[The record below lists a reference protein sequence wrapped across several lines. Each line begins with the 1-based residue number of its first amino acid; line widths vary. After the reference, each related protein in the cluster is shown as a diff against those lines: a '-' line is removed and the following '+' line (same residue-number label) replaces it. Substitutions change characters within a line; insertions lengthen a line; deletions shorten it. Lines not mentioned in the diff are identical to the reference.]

1 METFLLQSYLP
12 VDTSLIF
19 ILLYIIYVWYH
30 NMYTLIGTE
39 QIEYTSSY
47 MVHKIDIFIWKHIVI
62 DMHLYKQIL

>member
-1 METFLLQSYLP
+1 
-12 VDTSLIF
+12 
-19 ILLYIIYVWYH
+19 
-30 NMYTLIGTE
+30 MYDIMTCIQGTE